1 MSRNTQSN
9 GAGPRRSGEQEGQC
23 TLSATSSRLI
33 RLPVTQRTDI
43 CPVCKSTRYLNPEM
57 RFLVNPECYHKMC
70 ESCVDRIFS
79 QGPAPCPIA
88 GCARTLRKQRFR
100 KQTFEDLKIE
110 REVDVRRRVAKVFN
124 KEEADFETLL
134 DYNNYLEDME
144 VVTFNL
150 LQGIDVEKTERKLAA
165 YVAQNASSISSN
177 NAKAAEQ
184 RNAQNAHTAAQK
196 EQARL
201 NRAGANRADISSMAE
216 REESQNQAIAT
227 VANTK
232 DDEGQKVILKK
243 STARRTAAEKA
254 RDQQQR
260 QQHPEETDNDIYKI
274 EGLKPIVQA
283 PPEKPYDPF
292 GGVSYAPSYHTLQ
305 SHYEHPWLDR
315 ARTDP
320 TIVAGGYD
328 LREYYQRT
336 MLEAFA
342 GLGCFIDEEM
352 GEKEHGEEDVMVA
365 TEGAAIAAGGSG
377 QDGDVL

>member
-1 MSRNTQSN
+1 MSPVIKCQDTPSQIDTIFILFMSRNTHSN
-9 GAGPRRSGEQEGQC
+9 GASLRRPGEKE
-23 TLSATSSRLI
+23 
-33 RLPVTQRTDI
+33 
-43 CPVCKSTRYLNPEM
+43 VCKSTRYLNPEM

-110 REVDVRRRVAKVFN
+110 REVDIRRRVAKVFN

-150 LQGIDVEKTERKLAA
+150 LQGIDVDKTERKLAA
-165 YVAQNASSISSN
+165 YAAQNASSISHN
-177 NAKAAEQ
+177 NLKAAEQ
-184 RNAQNAHTAAQK
+184 RNTQNAQAAAQK

-201 NRAGANRADISSMAE
+201 NRAGANRADMSSVDE
-216 REESQNQAIAT
+216 REESQKEAIDA
-227 VANTK
+227 VANNK

-254 RDQQQR
+254 RDQQR
-260 QQHPEETDNDIYKI
+260 QQQQLIIPEDTDNDIYKI

-283 PPEKPYDPF
+283 PPEKAYDPF
-292 GGVSYAPSYHTLQ
+292 GGVSYTPSYYTLQ
-305 SHYEHPWLDR
+305 PYYEHPWLDR

-320 TIVAGGYD
+320 TILAGGYD

-352 GEKEHGEEDVMVA
+352 GEKEHGEADGMVA

-377 QDGDVL
+377 LDGDVL